1 MTGLFGG
8 ANAKAKNV
16 VASLRYQ
23 TSQKGGV
30 IPLVYGTA
38 RLATNLL
45 DYQNFQSSGGGGE
58 GKGGG
63 GGKAGGKSGGSGT
76 TYSVDFAVGV
86 CQGPIANWGLLWYNK
101 TVTTVEGAEFPVTGA
116 PNKGKTSTTT
126 TGFSYLFLG
135 SDGQGA

>member
-1 MTGLFGG
+1 MGG
-8 ANAKAKNV
+8 ILGSNAKTKKV

-30 IPLVYGTA
+30 IPLVYGA
-38 RLATNLL
+38 GRLATNLV
-45 DYQNFQSSGGGGE
+45 DYQNFQSSGGGGK

-76 TYSVDFAVGV
+76 TYSVDFIVGV
-86 CQGPIANWGLLWYNK
+86 CQGPINNWGLLWYNK

-116 PNKGKTSTTT
+116 PNKGKT
-126 TGFSYLFLG
+126 
-135 SDGQGA
+135 